1 MLKIDN
7 LVKQYPGFELNCSLE
22 TEDGRITGLIGPN
35 GAGKSTLFKSVL
47 QLVYPQKGTIEL
59 FGKNI
64 TDLTTEDRERIG
76 TVLSDSG
83 FSQYLTVADAGRIL
97 KSFYSRFDEA
107 EFSRLCRQLQL
118 DESKKILDLSTGMR
132 AKLKVI
138 AAITHQADFLILDE
152 PTAGLDVL
160 AREDVL
166 NMLRDY
172 MEEKPDRSI
181 LISSH
186 ISSDLETL
194 CDDFY
199 LIDNGR
205 IILHEE
211 TDRLL
216 SDYAIIKTDVSGYEK
231 LDRKYL
237 LKRRKESW
245 GYSCLTDQKAYYAE
259 NFPDAVI
266 EKSGIDELITLMI
279 KGENV

>member
-97 KSFYSRFDEA
+97 KAFYGRFDEA

-279 KGENV
+279 KGESV

>member
-1 MLKIDN
+1 MLVIKD
-7 LVKQYPGFELNCSLE
+7 LVKQYPGFELNCSME
-22 TEDGRITGLIGPN
+22 VQPGRITGLIGQN
-35 GAGKSTLFKSVL
+35 GAGKSTLFKCVL
-47 QLVYPQKGTIEL
+47 QLVFPQQGTIEL

-64 TDLTTEDRERIG
+64 KDLKTEDKERIG

-83 FSQYLTVADAGRIL
+83 FSQYLRIVDTKSIL
-97 KSFYSRFDEA
+97 KNFYSTFDEVK
-107 EFSRLCRQLQL
+107 FTRLCRQLGL
-118 DESKKILDLSTGMR
+118 DESKKIMDLSTGMK

-138 AAITHQADFLILDE
+138 AAVTHDTDIMILDE

-166 NMLRDY
+166 TMLRNY

-199 LIDNGR
+199 MINDGK
-205 IILHEE
+205 IILHED

-216 SDYAIIKTDVSGYEK
+216 SDYALIKTDVSGYET
-231 LDRKYL
+231 LDKQYL
-237 LKRRKESW
+237 LRRRKETW
-245 GYSCLTDQKAYYAE
+245 GYSCLTNQRAYYAE
-259 NFPDAVI
+259 NYPETII
-266 EKSGIDELITLMI
+266 EKTGIDELITLMI
-279 KGENV
+279 KGETI

>member
-64 TDLTTEDRERIG
+64 TDLTPQDRERIG

-152 PTAGLDVL
+152 PTADLDVL

>member
-47 QLVYPQKGTIEL
+47 QLVFPQKGTIEL
-59 FGKNI
+59 FGKNVR
-64 TDLTTEDRERIG
+64 DLTPQDRERIG

-83 FSQYLTVADAGRIL
+83 FSQYLTVGDAGKIL
-97 KSFYSRFDEA
+97 KAFYGRFDA
-107 EFSRLCRQLQL
+107 AKFSGLCRQLQL